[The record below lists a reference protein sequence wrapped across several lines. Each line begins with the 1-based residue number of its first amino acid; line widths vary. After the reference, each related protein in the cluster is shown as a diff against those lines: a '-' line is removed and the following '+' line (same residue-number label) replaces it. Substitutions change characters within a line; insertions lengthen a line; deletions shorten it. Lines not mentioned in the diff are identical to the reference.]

1 MAGGPRPAPAGMPDR
16 SGEEEVTVDG
26 VTYRRGEHVRL
37 RPGKGGD
44 PYDTMVDGRMA
55 TIERILFDVED
66 KLYFAVTI
74 DDDPGQDLLRETG
87 RFLFFFKGEVEP
99 A

>member
-1 MAGGPRPAPAGMPDR
+1 MAGGPRAAPAGMPQY
-16 SGEEEVTVDG
+16 SGEDEVTVDG
-26 VTYRRGEHVRL
+26 VTYRRGGHVRL
-37 RPGKGGD
+37 CPGKGDD
-44 PYDTMVDGRMA
+44 PYDTMLDGRMA

-74 DDDPGQDLLRETG
+74 DDEPGQDLLRETG
-87 RFLFFFKGEVEP
+87 RYLFFFNGEVEP

>member
-1 MAGGPRPAPAGMPDR
+1 MAGGPRPTPAGMPDR
-16 SGEEEVTVDG
+16 SGEEEVTVEG
-26 VTYRRGEHVRL
+26 LTFRRGEHVRL